1 MKSNLRYLIPAAGLA
16 VLLPLAH
23 AGETAQETK
32 TSKKEMRV
40 IVNADQAGP
49 HVAVRM
55 HGPREMETVTFL
67 GVETRPTDPTL
78 ADQLNLAKGTGLIV
92 RAVVP
97 ESPAN
102 GVLKANDV
110 LVKLDDQLLIET
122 RQLAVLIRNHKEGDE
137 IAVTYIRGGKENTT
151 KVKLGKHEVPKL
163 ALLGDGQ
170 GDNMMFNFH
179 AMPFG
184 QDGVPGAGREDM
196 DRVLALIDQH
206 APGAM
211 QQMHRMRIERDGNPA
226 PGMHTTTVSTNNS
239 NMVFSDEKGSLDLT
253 IKDGQKSLVA
263 KNAKG
268 EQIFSGPINTPDERK
283 ALPPEVR
290 ERLDKLEGMQEFSFQ
305 TDDDFE
311 GNVKVVRPTKTKI
324 AMPHAAPAP
333 AAPAVPPSPAF

>member
-1 MKSNLRYLIPAAGLA
+1 MKSTLRYLVPAASLA
-16 VLLPLAH
+16 ALLPVVH
-23 AGETAQETK
+23 AGDPAPDTK

-40 IVNADQAGP
+40 IVNADQSGP

-55 HGPREMETVTFL
+55 HGPREMESVTFL

-102 GVLKANDV
+102 GILKPNDV
-110 LVKLDDQLLIET
+110 LVKLDDQILIET

-137 IAVTYIRGGKENTT
+137 IAVTYIRGGKENTA
-151 KVKLGKHEVPKL
+151 KVKLGKHDVPKL
-163 ALLGDGQ
+163 ALMGDGQ
-170 GDNMMFNFH
+170 GDNMFFNFH
-179 AMPFG
+179 GMPFG
-184 QDGVPGAGREDM
+184 AEGFPGAGREDM

-211 QQMHRMRIERDGNPA
+211 QQMRRMHVERDQNSG
-226 PGMHTTTVSTNNS
+226 PGMHSTTVSTSNS

-324 AMPHAAPAP
+324 ALPLPLS
-333 AAPAVPPSPAF
+333 APAVPPSPAF